1 MKWVEAW
8 PPFRPKMGLEYFNIV
23 PKSRP
28 NYHLWWNESKLDRK
42 YFCILI
48 LWISDPPQRSNWIR
62 DYQKLQIFR
71 TKVED
76 KIPRW
81 FFRRR
86 KWNIPNTEIFKQIGK
101 RNLKLNP
108 LEISRLIN
116 RDICFKELCLVVARR
131 LCSRLEEKLLK
142 SCSYQS
148 RFPAPCP

>member
-1 MKWVEAW
+1 MVDAIFGCICEYCFFDLFLFWGASLAAYSSLSLTWFCLPIWKKMKWVKAW

-81 FFRRR
+81 FFSADE
-86 KWNIPNTEIFKQIGK
+86 NGIFQIPRFSNKSE
-101 RNLKLNP
+101 N
-108 LEISRLIN
+108 EISNWIL
-116 RDICFKELCLVVARR
+116 
-131 LCSRLEEKLLK
+131 
-142 SCSYQS
+142 
-148 RFPAPCP
+148 

>member
-116 RDICFKELCLVVARR
+116 RDICFKELCLIVARR
-131 LCSRLEEKLLK
+131 LCSRLEKN
-142 SCSYQS
+142 C
-148 RFPAPCP
+148 